1 MGKLVKEM
9 KQFNYEKREEER
21 ERRGGGVKCVPGVR
35 ELAKIYM

>member
-21 ERRGGGVKCVPGVR
+21 ERRGGVKCVR
-35 ELAKIYM
+35 ELCISIAKIYM